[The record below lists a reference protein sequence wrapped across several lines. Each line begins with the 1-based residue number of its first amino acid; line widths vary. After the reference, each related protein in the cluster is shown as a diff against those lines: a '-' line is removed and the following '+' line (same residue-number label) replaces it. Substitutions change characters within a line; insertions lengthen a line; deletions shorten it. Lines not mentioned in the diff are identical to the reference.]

1 VLGEVLEFDEAV
13 GYGTVRAT
21 DGSEHFFHC
30 TAILDGSRSIDV
42 GADVEFDV
50 VPGRR
55 GRWEAASVR
64 VVDVDISG

>member
-1 VLGEVLEFDEAV
+1 VQGEVLEFDEAV

-42 GADVEFDV
+42 GTAVEFEV
-50 VPGRR
+50 VPGGC
-55 GRWEAASVR
+55 GRWEAAAVR
-64 VVDVDISG
+64 VVDADVSG